1 MELLIELTTI
11 AGAGYAA
18 SVLFDWLREKVDAQ
32 TPAGSYLYSPQDAR
46 WITLIL
52 SGLIATAAAY
62 TAQALGGPV
71 ADPAVTAAWAAIAS
85 QATHAYRHL
94 STAPVHGEGQ

>member
-32 TPAGSYLYSPQDAR
+32 TPAGRYLHAPQYAR

>member
-18 SVLFDWLREKVDAQ
+18 SLLFDWLREKIERTTQIGAVLHA
-32 TPAGSYLYSPQDAR
+32 PQYAR
-46 WITLIL
+46 WITLLL
-52 SGLIATAAAY
+52 SGGIATAAAY
-62 TAQALGGPV
+62 TAQLLGGPA

-94 STAPVHGEGQ
+94 GTVPADKGN

>member
-11 AGAGYAA
+11 GGAGYAA
-18 SVLFDWLREKVDAQ
+18 SLLYDWLRERFERTTQIGAVLHA
-32 TPAGSYLYSPQDAR
+32 PQYAR
-46 WITLIL
+46 WITLLL
-52 SGLIATAAAY
+52 SGSVATAAAY
-62 TAQALGGPV
+62 LVQLLGGPA

-94 STAPVHGEGQ
+94 STQPQ